1 MSPLKQIFLA
11 LALVGVAAVPGLAE
25 EPVRRFE
32 QKVFAGEVHTLEVD
46 LGVGNIDIEGT
57 DGRDVEINIELFCVR
72 QDAVKC
78 QRRAERIELV
88 PRRNKG
94 RLKVRLKGTP
104 RGRAG
109 GVSADMVLR
118 IPRRLGIEVDLQ
130 GGNLVVSGLSSHIEV
145 DVAVGDVDLKG
156 QQSDVAKVSASVA
169 VGKADLWL
177 GEGHIQGTGF
187 PRSLKWQGSGEA
199 EWEVDVGTGNVAIH
213 LQ

>member
-1 MSPLKQIFLA
+1 MPSLKPCLLA
-11 LALVGVAAVPGLAE
+11 VALLGLVAVPSLADD
-25 EPVRRFE
+25 PVRRLE
-32 QKVFAGEVHTLEVD
+32 QKVFAGEVHTLEID
-46 LGVGNIDIEGT
+46 LGVGNITIEGT
-57 DGRDVEINIELFCVR
+57 DGRDVEADVELFCVR

-78 QRRAERIELV
+78 QRRAQRIELL

-94 RLKVRLKGTP
+94 RLKMRLKGTP

-118 IPRRLGIEVDLQ
+118 IPKRLGIEVDLQ
-130 GGNLVVSGLSSHIEV
+130 AGNLVVSGLSSHMEV

-156 QQSDVAKVSASVA
+156 QQSDIAKVNASVA
-169 VGKADLWL
+169 VGQADLWI
-177 GEGHIQGTGF
+177 GEGRIQGTGF

-199 EWEVDVGTGNVAIH
+199 EWEVDVGTGDVAIH